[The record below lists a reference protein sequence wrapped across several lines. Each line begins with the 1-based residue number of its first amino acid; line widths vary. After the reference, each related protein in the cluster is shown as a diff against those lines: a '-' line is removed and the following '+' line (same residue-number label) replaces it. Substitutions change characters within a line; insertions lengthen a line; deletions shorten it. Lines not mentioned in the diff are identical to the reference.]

1 MSTEGTVD
9 GGVYR
14 FNARHFEWLVKVGEA
29 VGLGF
34 DDLGK
39 RKFGREETLFF
50 CDELSRIYGS
60 DDPDIA
66 EGASFAVEHWAAAG
80 FWKQLI
86 TGLDAFKNRE
96 APDLRLA
103 FFTWHDRVEDQH
115 AAHTMDELEG
125 AFQRPGLRPAEVP
138 RGRGRDAQRREDV
151 LGRPREA
158 PQGAGAHRRV
168 SNALETPVEIGTPVL
183 EGTDHVELWVGNA
196 RQAAY
201 HYRNAF
207 GFDVI
212 AYAGPETGVRD
223 RASYVLQ
230 QGKVR
235 LVLTAPLQPE
245 GAIAEH
251 VRLHGDGVR
260 AIALRVEDARAA
272 YEAATSRGARS
283 VGEPTTVTDSDGAI
297 TFASVATFGD
307 TVHHFVERN
316 EYSGAHWPGYREER
330 AAAGGVG
337 LRFIDH
343 TVGNVELGKM
353 DDWVTFYSEVF
364 GFNVFQEFDEHDI
377 ATQYSALRSKVA
389 RDPRSMVTFPI
400 NEPAVGH
407 QGLAD
412 PGVPR
417 LLPRAAACSTSPCT
431 PTTSSAP
438 SAPMRDRGVEFLSAP
453 HSYYEALGER
463 AAGIDEDLERLEDL
477 SVLIDRDDDGY
488 LLQIFTRPVGDRPTL
503 FFEVIQRKGCKGF
516 GKGNFK
522 ALFEAIERE
531 QAARG
536 NL

>member
-1 MSTEGTVD
+1 
-9 GGVYR
+9 
-14 FNARHFEWLVKVGEA
+14 
-29 VGLGF
+29 
-34 DDLGK
+34 
-39 RKFGREETLFF
+39 
-50 CDELSRIYGS
+50 
-60 DDPDIA
+60 
-66 EGASFAVEHWAAAG
+66 
-80 FWKQLI
+80 
-86 TGLDAFKNRE
+86 
-96 APDLRLA
+96 
-103 FFTWHDRVEDQH
+103 
-115 AAHTMDELEG
+115 
-125 AFQRPGLRPAEVP
+125 
-138 RGRGRDAQRREDV
+138 
-151 LGRPREA
+151 
-158 PQGAGAHRRV
+158 V
-168 SNALETPVEIGTPVL
+168 SNALETPVDIGTPVL

-207 GFDVI
+207 GFDVV

-235 LVLTAPLQPE
+235 LVLTAPLQPD
-245 GAIAEH
+245 GPVADH

-272 YEAATSRGARS
+272 YEAATKRGARG
-283 VGEPTTVTDSDGAI
+283 VAEPATVTDDSGAI

-316 EYSGAHWPGYREER
+316 EYSGPHWPGYREER
-330 AAAGGVG
+330 RSGGGVG

-364 GFNVFQEFDEHDI
+364 GFNVFQEFDENDI
-377 ATQYSALRSKVA
+377 ATQYSALRSKVT

-400 NEPAVGH
+400 NEPAVGLKAS
-407 QGLAD
+407 QIQEYIDYYRGS
-412 PGVPR
+412 GVQHI
-417 LLPRAAACSTSPCT
+417 AIHTDDIVGTVDA
-431 PTTSSAP
+431 
-438 SAPMRDRGVEFLSAP
+438 MRQRGVEFLTAPSA
-453 HSYYEALGER
+453 YYAALGER
-463 AAGIDEDLERLEDL
+463 AAAIDEDLERLEDL
-477 SVLIDRDDDGY
+477 SILIDRDDDGY

>member
-1 MSTEGTVD
+1 
-9 GGVYR
+9 
-14 FNARHFEWLVKVGEA
+14 
-29 VGLGF
+29 
-34 DDLGK
+34 
-39 RKFGREETLFF
+39 
-50 CDELSRIYGS
+50 
-60 DDPDIA
+60 
-66 EGASFAVEHWAAAG
+66 
-80 FWKQLI
+80 
-86 TGLDAFKNRE
+86 
-96 APDLRLA
+96 
-103 FFTWHDRVEDQH
+103 
-115 AAHTMDELEG
+115 
-125 AFQRPGLRPAEVP
+125 
-138 RGRGRDAQRREDV
+138 
-151 LGRPREA
+151 
-158 PQGAGAHRRV
+158 V
-168 SNALETPVEIGTPVL
+168 SHALETPVDIGTPVL
-183 EGTDHVELWVGNA
+183 EATDHVELWVGNA

-235 LVLTAPLQPE
+235 LVLSAPLQPE
-245 GAIAEH
+245 GPMADH

-272 YEAATSRGARS
+272 YEAATSRGARG
-283 VGEPTTVTDSDGAI
+283 VGEPTTVTDAEGAI

-316 EYSGAHWPGYREER
+316 EYTGTHWPGYRTER
-330 AAAGGVG
+330 HIGGGVG

-400 NEPAVGH
+400 NEPAVGIKAS
-407 QGLAD
+407 QIQEYLDYYRGS
-412 PGVPR
+412 GVQHIA
-417 LLPRAAACSTSPCT
+417 LHTDDIVGTVGA
-431 PTTSSAP
+431 
-438 SAPMRDRGVEFLSAP
+438 MRERGVEFLSAP
-453 HSYYEALGER
+453 HSYYEALGDR

>member
-1 MSTEGTVD
+1 
-9 GGVYR
+9 
-14 FNARHFEWLVKVGEA
+14 
-29 VGLGF
+29 
-34 DDLGK
+34 
-39 RKFGREETLFF
+39 
-50 CDELSRIYGS
+50 
-60 DDPDIA
+60 
-66 EGASFAVEHWAAAG
+66 
-80 FWKQLI
+80 
-86 TGLDAFKNRE
+86 
-96 APDLRLA
+96 
-103 FFTWHDRVEDQH
+103 
-115 AAHTMDELEG
+115 
-125 AFQRPGLRPAEVP
+125 
-138 RGRGRDAQRREDV
+138 
-151 LGRPREA
+151 
-158 PQGAGAHRRV
+158 V

-235 LVLTAPLQPE
+235 LVLTAPLQPD

-251 VRLHGDGVR
+251 VRTHGDGVR

-283 VGEPTTVTDSDGAI
+283 VGEPRTVTDADGAI

-316 EYSGAHWPGYREER
+316 EYGGAHWPGYREER
-330 AAAGGVG
+330 RSGGGVG

-400 NEPAVGH
+400 NEPAVGIKAS
-407 QGLAD
+407 QIQEYLDYYRGS
-412 PGVPR
+412 GVQHIA
-417 LLPRAAACSTSPCT
+417 LHTDDIVGTVGA
-431 PTTSSAP
+431 
-438 SAPMRDRGVEFLSAP
+438 MRDRGVEFLGAP
-453 HSYYEALGER
+453 HSYYEALGDR
-463 AAGIDEDLERLEDL
+463 AAGIDEDLDRLEDL